1 MVFWGTLVSMC
12 IGFGLYKMVVVEAD
26 LQLQF
31 CRVVNEFVW
40 FLMRTAVFWC
50 FHVELRCLVSMVEE
64 TRLFREET
72 M

>member
-1 MVFWGTLVSMC
+1 MGILVSMS
-12 IGFGLYKMVVVEAD
+12 IGFGLFGMFVIEAD
-26 LQLQF
+26 IQLQF

-40 FLMRTAVFWC
+40 FWMRTTVFWC
-50 FHVELRCLVSMVEE
+50 FHVRLRCLVSMVEE